1 LKYHRQ
7 KQITT
12 ILFFVNETKISLRII
27 ITSMSFETKIHPH
40 HNTYIATGN
49 SGEVIRS
56 IYEAVE
62 KVLSVP
68 VRGNPDFW
76 HGTFGQFGIDESR
89 DLKAMSAMKPF
100 GERRVMIVETLTI
113 STEAQQAILKMAEE
127 LTAGSYFFLVVP
139 SHDHILPTL
148 RSRLVHIEHKGGEVV
163 ISDEAR
169 TFLSSNWK
177 EREELLS
184 EMHKARD
191 AQRAYILLSH
201 IEHILVQKK
210 ARGALSDVIDAKK
223 RLLEGVVPMK
233 TTLETVGLLLPK
245 VN

>member
-1 LKYHRQ
+1 MH
-7 KQITT
+7 
-12 ILFFVNETKISLRII
+12 E
-27 ITSMSFETKIHPH
+27 KIHPH
-40 HNTYIATGN
+40 HTTYIATGN
-49 SGEVIRS
+49 AGEVIRALYS
-56 IYEAVE
+56 AVE
-62 KVLSVP
+62 EVLSVP

-76 HGTFGQFGIDESR
+76 HGSFGQFGIDESR

-148 RSRLVHIEHKGGEVV
+148 RSRLVHIDHRGGTGEV
-163 ISDEAR
+163 SDEAKG
-169 TFLSSNWK
+169 FLASNWK

-184 EMHKARD
+184 EIHKARD
-191 AQRAYILLSH
+191 AQRAYVLLDN
-201 IEHILVQKK
+201 IERALVL
-210 ARGALSDVIDAKK
+210 AGTREALSDVITAKK

-233 TTLETVGLLLPK
+233 ATMETVGLLLPR
-245 VN
+245 VTL

>member
-1 LKYHRQ
+1 MD
-7 KQITT
+7 
-12 ILFFVNETKISLRII
+12 S
-27 ITSMSFETKIHPH
+27 KIHPD

-56 IYEAVE
+56 IYSAVE
-62 KVLSVP
+62 EVLKVP

-127 LTAGSYFFLVVP
+127 LTHGSFFFLVVP

-148 RSRLVHIEHKGGEVV
+148 RSRLVHIEHRGSAGA
-163 ISDEAR
+163 ISEEAKV
-169 TFLSSNWK
+169 FLASNWK

-184 EMHKARD
+184 EIHKARD
-191 AQRAYILLSH
+191 TQRAYVLLDN
-201 IEHILVQKK
+201 IERIFIEKNAHAVLV
-210 ARGALSDVIDAKK
+210 DVITAKK

-233 TTLETVGLLLPK
+233 TTMETVGLLVPK
-245 VN
+245 VH